1 MKFQQW
7 HIHASDE
14 GAVRALMEA
23 GYPYLISTVLAPRGV
38 SAPEEAESLLHCGER
53 LTLDPLLMRDMD
65 KAVARIR
72 AAVARGEKI
81 AVFGDYDVDGITATC
96 LMTDALRRAGADVT
110 YYIPHRLDDG
120 YGLNTPALEKLRA
133 EGAALIVTV
142 DCGITGVAE
151 ADFARDIGLDLV
163 ITDHHECREALP
175 QAAAV
180 VDPHRPD
187 CPYPF
192 PYLAGCGVALLAT
205 IHAANVEEL
214 QAKPLYQELMAGR
227 LFRQAVLIRTGPEGR
242 LYAVENLP

>member
-120 YGLNTPALEKLRA
+120 YGLNTPELEKLR
-133 EGAALIVTV
+133 
-142 DCGITGVAE
+142 
-151 ADFARDIGLDLV
+151 
-163 ITDHHECREALP
+163 
-175 QAAAV
+175 
-180 VDPHRPD
+180 
-187 CPYPF
+187 
-192 PYLAGCGVALLAT
+192 
-205 IHAANVEEL
+205 
-214 QAKPLYQELMAGR
+214 
-227 LFRQAVLIRTGPEGR
+227 
-242 LYAVENLP
+242 